1 MLSLSSMPLPLSSMP
16 LRTITLAL
24 LLPLAAC
31 ADQPAPPEGGD
42 TLSTLTPDAGLDTTT
57 TPMSM
62 RGGDTGEAVATLSPT
77 EGNDVSGQVTF
88 SETEDGV
95 LVVAEVTGLAEG
107 MHGFHV
113 HETGDCSAPDAS
125 SAGDHFNP
133 TDAPHGA
140 PDAAASERHVG
151 DLGNLEAGADGT
163 ARYERTD
170 MVLTLGGPS
179 SIMGKAV
186 IVHAGQDDFSSQP
199 SGDAG
204 NRLACGVIEATDG

>member
-1 MLSLSSMPLPLSSMP
+1 MP

-24 LLPLAAC
+24 LLPFAAC
-31 ADQPAPPEGGD
+31 TDQSAPPEGGD
-42 TLSTLTPDAGLDTTT
+42 TLSTLTPDTGLDTTA

-62 RGGDTGEAVATLSPT
+62 RGTGEAVATLDPT

-88 SETEDGV
+88 SETEGGV
-95 LVVAEVTGLAEG
+95 LVVAEVTGLDEG

-125 SAGDHFNP
+125 SAGGHFNP

-140 PDAAASERHVG
+140 PDAAAAERHVG

-170 MVLTLGGPS
+170 AVLTLSGPNS
-179 SIMGKAV
+179 AIGKAV
-186 IVHAGQDDFSSQP
+186 VVHAGQDDFSSQP